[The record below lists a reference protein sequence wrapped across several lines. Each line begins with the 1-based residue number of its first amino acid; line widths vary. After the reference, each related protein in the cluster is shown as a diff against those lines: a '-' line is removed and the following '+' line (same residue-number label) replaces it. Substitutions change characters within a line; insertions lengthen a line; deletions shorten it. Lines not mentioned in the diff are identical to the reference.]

1 MVEASITLSIVLG
14 IPSMYGTWRFIS
26 RIGTHGNNVRPRLL
40 LVDNLAWSD
49 VIYQRLI

>member
-26 RIGTHGNNVRPRLL
+26 IGTHGNNVRLRLL
-40 LVDNLAWSD
+40 DNLAWPG
-49 VIYQRLI
+49 VICQRLV